1 MKPSIYGMTKEDLI
15 TWLAERG
22 EKKFRATQI
31 WDWLYIKR
39 VASFVEMTNLKKEL
53 AAMLEENFV
62 LETLKPLVVQE
73 ASDGTTKYLFELED
87 KNLIETVLMRQ
98 EYGLSLCVT
107 TQLGCNMG
115 CSFCASGLLKK
126 SRDLT
131 AGEITAQVMEVQRFL
146 DKKEERLSHVVV
158 MGIGEPFDNYENVMK
173 FVRIINDQ
181 KGLAIGARHI
191 TVSTCGVVPKIRE
204 FAREGLQVNLALS
217 LHAPNEELRSR
228 LMKVNRTFT
237 LAKIMDAIGD
247 YLDQTDRRVTF
258 EYIMLHGV
266 NDQIAQARELAELLQ
281 DHKKLAYVN
290 LIPYNP
296 VSEHDQYQRSEQQDV
311 LRFYDYLKKHGINC
325 VIRQEHGTDID
336 AACGQLRSK
345 QLGVL

>member
-39 VASFVEMTNLKKEL
+39 VASFAEMTNLKKEL

>member
-39 VASFVEMTNLKKEL
+39 VASFAEMTNLKKEL

-266 NDQIAQARELAELLQ
+266 NDQIAQARELAGLLQ

>member
-39 VASFVEMTNLKKEL
+39 VASFAEMTNLKKEL

-311 LRFYDYLKKHGINC
+311 LRFYDYLKKHGVNC

>member
-1 MKPSIYGMTKEDLI
+1 MTKEDLI

-39 VASFVEMTNLKKEL
+39 VASFAEMTNLKKEL

>member
-39 VASFVEMTNLKKEL
+39 VASFAEMTNLKKEL

-237 LAKIMDAIGD
+237 LAKIMDAIDD